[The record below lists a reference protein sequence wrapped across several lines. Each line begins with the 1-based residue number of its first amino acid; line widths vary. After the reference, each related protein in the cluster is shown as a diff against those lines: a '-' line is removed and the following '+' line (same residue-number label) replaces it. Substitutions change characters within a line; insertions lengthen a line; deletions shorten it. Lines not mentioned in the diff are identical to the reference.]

1 MTSNFLSYIG
11 WTVATLLPIL
21 NPISAAGMLI
31 GITGQLTTAERNRQI
46 AMACIYMNGI
56 LLAFLL
62 AGVLIMDLF
71 GISIPGLRIAGGM
84 IVAFLGFRMLFPQEN
99 TLDTDSDI
107 EARQKMDIS
116 FTPLAMPGLSG
127 PGSIALVITMSTT
140 VQQSGELSTPMTYVV
155 ISIGIIITAIVIWFC
170 LRAAGLLNRL
180 LGANGIAAMSRIMG
194 FLMVCIG
201 VQFVINGIQDLLH
214 DPDFWPASFPP
225 TAGSPAGTGDMPAP
239 GTAP

>member
-11 WTVATLLPIL
+11 WTVGTLLPII

-31 GITGQLTTAERNRQI
+31 GITGQLSNAERNRQI
-46 AMACIYMNGI
+46 TMACIYMTAI
-56 LLAFLL
+56 LLSFLL

-84 IVAFLGFRMLFPQEN
+84 IVAFLGFRMLFPHESE
-99 TLDTDSDI
+99 LDQSSDI

-140 VQQSGELSTPMTYVV
+140 VQQSGELSTPMTYTV
-155 ISIGIIITAIVIWFC
+155 ISIGIVITAIIIWFC
-170 LRAAGLLNRL
+170 LRAAGLFNRL
-180 LGANGIAAMSRIMG
+180 LGANGIAAVSRIMG

-201 VQFVINGIQDLLH
+201 VQFAINGVKDLLH
-214 DPDFWPASFPP
+214 DPDFWPQSFPP
-225 TAGSPAGTGDMPAP
+225 AATGTP
-239 GTAP
+239 

>member
-1 MTSNFLSYIG
+1 
-11 WTVATLLPIL
+11 
-21 NPISAAGMLI
+21 MLI
-31 GITGQLTTAERNRQI
+31 GIAGNLTTPERNRQI
-46 AMACIYMNGI
+46 TMACIYMTGI
-56 LLAFLL
+56 LLLFLL

-99 TLDTDSDI
+99 PLDTDSDL

-140 VQQSGELSTPMTYVV
+140 VQQSGELSTTMTYVV
-155 ISIGIIITAIVIWFC
+155 ISIGIIITAIIIWFC

-180 LGANGIAAMSRIMG
+180 LGANGIAAISRIVG

-201 VQFVINGIQDLLH
+201 VQFAINGVKDLLH
-214 DPDFWPASFPP
+214 DPGFWPASFPP
-225 TAGSPAGTGDMPAP
+225 MTRDATH
-239 GTAP
+239 

>member
-1 MTSNFLSYIG
+1 MSGNFLSYIG
-11 WTVATLLPIL
+11 WTVATLLPII

-31 GITGQLTTAERNRQI
+31 GITGQLTTVERNRQI
-46 AMACIYMNGI
+46 TMACIYMTAI

-140 VQQSGELSTPMTYVV
+140 VQQSGALSTPMTYVV
-155 ISIGIIITAIVIWFC
+155 ISLGIIITAIIIWFC

-214 DPDFWPASFPP
+214 DPAFWPASFPP
-225 TAGSPAGTGDMPAP
+225 TTANAPADNTPAAGAAP
-239 GTAP
+239 

>member
-11 WTVATLLPIL
+11 WTVATLLPII

-31 GITGQLTTAERNRQI
+31 GITGQLTIAERNRQI
-46 AMACIYMNGI
+46 TMACIYMTGI

-140 VQQSGELSTPMTYVV
+140 VQQSGALSTTMTYVV
-155 ISIGIIITAIVIWFC
+155 ISIGIVITAVIIWFC

-214 DPDFWPASFPP
+214 DPDFWPATFPPAAADKP
-225 TAGSPAGTGDMPAP
+225 TAGAAP
-239 GTAP
+239 

>member
-11 WTVATLLPIL
+11 WTVATLLPII

-31 GITGQLTTAERNRQI
+31 GITGNLTTIERNRQI
-46 AMACIYMNGI
+46 TMACVYMTAI
-56 LLAFLL
+56 LLLFLL
-62 AGVLIMDLF
+62 AGVVIMDLF

-99 TLDTDSDI
+99 ALDTDSDI
-107 EARQKMDIS
+107 EARQKTDIS

-180 LGANGIAAMSRIMG
+180 LGANGIAAISRIMG

-201 VQFVINGIQDLLH
+201 VQFAINGVRDLLH
-214 DPDFWPASFPP
+214 DPDFWPANFPP
-225 TAGSPAGTGDMPAP
+225 TVQSQP
-239 GTAP
+239 

>member
-11 WTVATLLPIL
+11 WTVATLLPII

-31 GITGQLTTAERNRQI
+31 GITGQLTNEERNRQI
-46 AMACIYMNGI
+46 TMACIYMTVI
-56 LLAFLL
+56 LLSFLL
-62 AGVLIMDLF
+62 AGVVIMDLF

-84 IVAFLGFRMLFPQEN
+84 IVAFLGFRMLFPHESE
-99 TLDTDSDI
+99 LDQSSDI

-140 VQQSGELSTPMTYVV
+140 VQESGELSTPMTYTV
-155 ISIGIIITAIVIWFC
+155 ISIGIVVTAIIIWFC
-170 LRAAGLLNRL
+170 LRAAGLLNRW
-180 LGANGIAAMSRIMG
+180 LGANGIAAISRIMG

-201 VQFVINGIQDLLH
+201 VQFAINGVRDLLH
-214 DPDFWPASFPP
+214 DPDFWPRDL
-225 TAGSPAGTGDMPAP
+225 PAAVST
-239 GTAP
+239 TAP

>member
-1 MTSNFLSYIG
+1 MSDNFLSYIG
-11 WTVATLLPIL
+11 WTVGTLLPII

-31 GITGQLTTAERNRQI
+31 GITGQLSNEERNRQI
-46 AMACIYMNGI
+46 TMACIYMTAI
-56 LLAFLL
+56 LLSFLL

-71 GISIPGLRIAGGM
+71 GISIPGLRIAGGL
-84 IVAFLGFRMLFPQEN
+84 IVAFLGFRMLFPQES

-140 VQQSGELSTPMTYVV
+140 VQESGELSTPMTYLV
-155 ISIGIIITAIVIWFC
+155 ISIGIVISALVIWVC
-170 LRAAGLLNRL
+170 LRAAGLLNRW
-180 LGANGIAAMSRIMG
+180 LGSNGIAAVSRIMG

-201 VQFVINGIQDLLH
+201 VQFAINGVRDLLH
-214 DPDFWPASFPP
+214 DPDFWPRDL
-225 TAGSPAGTGDMPAP
+225 PAAAAIGTP
-239 GTAP
+239 

>member
-1 MTSNFLSYIG
+1 
-11 WTVATLLPIL
+11 
-21 NPISAAGMLI
+21 
-31 GITGQLTTAERNRQI
+31 
-46 AMACIYMNGI
+46 
-56 LLAFLL
+56 
-62 AGVLIMDLF
+62 
-71 GISIPGLRIAGGM
+71 
-84 IVAFLGFRMLFPQEN
+84 MLFPQEN
-99 TLDTDSDI
+99 ALDTDSDI

-140 VQQSGELSTPMTYVV
+140 VQQSGALSTTMTYVV
-155 ISIGIIITAIVIWFC
+155 ISIGIVITAIIIWFC
-170 LRAAGLLNRL
+170 LRAAGLLNRV

-225 TAGSPAGTGDMPAP
+225 PAVNNAP
-239 GTAP
+239 

>member
-1 MTSNFLSYIG
+1 MTPLLQQFVTYVG
-11 WTVATLLPIL
+11 WTVATLLPII

-31 GITGQLTTAERNRQI
+31 GITGELSVAERNRQI
-46 AMACIYMNGI
+46 TMACIYMTGI

-84 IVAFLGFRMLFPQEN
+84 IVAFLGFRMLFPHESE
-99 TLDTDSDI
+99 LDIESDI
-107 EARQKMDIS
+107 EARQKTDIS

-140 VQQSGELSTPMTYVV
+140 VQKSGELSTPMTYLV
-155 ISIGIIITAIVIWFC
+155 ISTGIVISALVIWLC

-180 LGANGIAAMSRIMG
+180 LGSNGIAAVSRVMG

-201 VQFVINGIQDLLH
+201 VQFAINGVKDLIH
-214 DPDFWPASFPP
+214 DPEFWPQVTVQAPASPQP
-225 TAGSPAGTGDMPAP
+225 
-239 GTAP
+239 

>member
-1 MTSNFLSYIG
+1 MTDNFLSYIG
-11 WTVATLLPIL
+11 WTVGTLLPII

-31 GITGQLTTAERNRQI
+31 GITGQLTIEERNRQI
-46 AMACIYMNGI
+46 TMACIYMTAI
-56 LLAFLL
+56 LLSFLL
-62 AGVLIMDLF
+62 AGVVIMDLF

-84 IVAFLGFRMLFPQEN
+84 IVAFLGFRMLFPHESD
-99 TLDTDSDI
+99 LDQSSDI

-140 VQQSGELSTPMTYVV
+140 VQESGELSTPMTYLV
-155 ISIGIIITAIVIWFC
+155 ISLGIIVTAAIIWLC

-180 LGANGIAAMSRIMG
+180 LGANGIAAISRIMG

-201 VQFVINGIQDLLH
+201 VQFAINGVRDLLH
-214 DPDFWPASFPP
+214 DPEFWPQSVPAAASEASAPYR
-225 TAGSPAGTGDMPAP
+225 TG
-239 GTAP
+239 

>member
-1 MTSNFLSYIG
+1 MSDNFLSYVG
-11 WTVATLLPIL
+11 WTVATLVPII

-31 GITGQLTTAERNRQI
+31 GITGQLTNEERNHQI
-46 AMACIYMNGI
+46 TMACIYMTGI

-84 IVAFLGFRMLFPQEN
+84 IVAFLGFRMLFPQESN
-99 TLDTDSDI
+99 LDQSSDI

-140 VQQSGELSTPMTYVV
+140 VQQSGELSTSMTYLV
-155 ISIGIIITAIVIWFC
+155 ISVGIVVSAIIIWLC
-170 LRAAGLLNRL
+170 LRAAGLLNRW
-180 LGANGIAAMSRIMG
+180 LGANGIAAISRIMG

-201 VQFVINGIQDLLH
+201 VQFVINGVGDLLH
-214 DPDFWPASFPP
+214 DPDFWPQSFPP
-225 TAGSPAGTGDMPAP
+225 SQVGSP
-239 GTAP
+239 

>member
-1 MTSNFLSYIG
+1 MTSNFLSYVG
-11 WTVATLLPIL
+11 WTVATLLPII

-31 GITGQLTTAERNRQI
+31 GITGQLTNEERNRQI
-46 AMACIYMNGI
+46 TMACIYMTAI
-56 LLAFLL
+56 LPTFLL
-62 AGVLIMDLF
+62 AGVVIMDLF

-84 IVAFLGFRMLFPQEN
+84 IVAFLGFRMLFPHESE
-99 TLDTDSDI
+99 LDQSSDI

-140 VQQSGELSTPMTYVV
+140 VQESGELSTPMTYLV
-155 ISIGIIITAIVIWFC
+155 ISLGIIVTAAIIWLC

-180 LGANGIAAMSRIMG
+180 LGANGIAAITRIMG

-201 VQFVINGIQDLLH
+201 VQFAINGVSDLLH
-214 DPDFWPASFPP
+214 DPDFWPRNAVNV
-225 TAGSPAGTGDMPAP
+225 TQTMQ
-239 GTAP
+239 

>member
-11 WTVATLLPIL
+11 WTVATLLPII

-31 GITGQLTTAERNRQI
+31 GITGQLTNDERNRQI
-46 AMACIYMNGI
+46 TMACIYMTAI
-56 LLAFLL
+56 LLSFLL

-84 IVAFLGFRMLFPQEN
+84 IVAFLGFRMLFPHESE
-99 TLDTDSDI
+99 LDQSSDI

-140 VQQSGELSTPMTYVV
+140 VQESGELSTPMTYLV
-155 ISIGIIITAIVIWFC
+155 ISIGIIVTAAIIWLC
-170 LRAAGLLNRL
+170 LRAAGLLNRW
-180 LGANGIAAMSRIMG
+180 LGANGIAAISRIMG

-201 VQFVINGIQDLLH
+201 VQFAINGVRDLLH
-214 DPDFWPASFPP
+214 DPEFWPHDAV
-225 TAGSPAGTGDMPAP
+225 TVTQAP
-239 GTAP
+239 Q

>member
-1 MTSNFLSYIG
+1 MTDNFLSYIG
-11 WTVATLLPIL
+11 WTVGTLLPII

-31 GITGQLTTAERNRQI
+31 GITGQLTIEERNRQI
-46 AMACIYMNGI
+46 TMACIYMTAI
-56 LLAFLL
+56 LLSFLL
-62 AGVLIMDLF
+62 AGVVIMDLF

-84 IVAFLGFRMLFPQEN
+84 IVAFLGFRMLFPHESD
-99 TLDTDSDI
+99 LDQSSDI

-140 VQQSGELSTPMTYVV
+140 VQESGELSTPMTYLV
-155 ISIGIIITAIVIWFC
+155 ISLGIIVTAAIIWLC

-180 LGANGIAAMSRIMG
+180 LGANGIAAISRIMG

-201 VQFVINGIQDLLH
+201 VQFAINGVRDLLH
-214 DPDFWPASFPP
+214 DPEFWPYYAVTVTQ
-225 TAGSPAGTGDMPAP
+225 TAQ
-239 GTAP
+239 

>member
-1 MTSNFLSYIG
+1 MTDNFLSYIG
-11 WTVATLLPIL
+11 WTVGTLLPII

-31 GITGQLTTAERNRQI
+31 GITGQLTNEERNRQI
-46 AMACIYMNGI
+46 TMACVYMAAI
-56 LLAFLL
+56 LLSFLL

-84 IVAFLGFRMLFPQEN
+84 IVAFLGFRMLFPHESD
-99 TLDTDSDI
+99 LDQNSDI

-140 VQQSGELSTPMTYVV
+140 VQESGELSTPMTYLV
-155 ISIGIIITAIVIWFC
+155 ISIGIVVTAVIIWLC
-170 LRAAGLLNRL
+170 LRAAGLLNRW
-180 LGANGIAAMSRIMG
+180 LGANGIAAISRIMG

-201 VQFVINGIQDLLH
+201 VQFAINGVRDLLH
-214 DPDFWPASFPP
+214 DPDFWPRDAVSV
-225 TAGSPAGTGDMPAP
+225 TQTVH
-239 GTAP
+239 

>member
-11 WTVATLLPIL
+11 WTVATLLPII

-31 GITGQLTTAERNRQI
+31 GITGQLTNDERNRQI
-46 AMACIYMNGI
+46 TMACIYMTAI
-56 LLAFLL
+56 LLSFLL
-62 AGVLIMDLF
+62 AGVVIMDLF

-84 IVAFLGFRMLFPQEN
+84 IVAFLGFRMLFPHESE
-99 TLDTDSDI
+99 LDQSSDI

-140 VQQSGELSTPMTYVV
+140 VQESGELSTPMTYLV
-155 ISIGIIITAIVIWFC
+155 ISIGIIVTAAIIWLC
-170 LRAAGLLNRL
+170 LRAAGLLNRW
-180 LGANGIAAMSRIMG
+180 LGANGIAAISRIMG

-201 VQFVINGIQDLLH
+201 VQFAINGVRDLLH
-214 DPDFWPASFPP
+214 DPEFWPQSFPP
-225 TAGSPAGTGDMPAP
+225 AVSGEP
-239 GTAP
+239 

>member
-1 MTSNFLSYIG
+1 MTGNFLSYIG
-11 WTVATLLPIL
+11 WTVATLLPII

-31 GITGQLTTAERNRQI
+31 GITGQLTTVERNRQI
-46 AMACIYMNGI
+46 TMACIYMTAI

-99 TLDTDSDI
+99 ALDTDSDI

-140 VQQSGELSTPMTYVV
+140 VQQSGALSTTMTYVV
-155 ISIGIIITAIVIWFC
+155 ISIGIIITAIIIWFC

-214 DPDFWPASFPP
+214 DPAFWPASFPP
-225 TAGSPAGTGDMPAP
+225 TAPSQPTTQP
-239 GTAP
+239 